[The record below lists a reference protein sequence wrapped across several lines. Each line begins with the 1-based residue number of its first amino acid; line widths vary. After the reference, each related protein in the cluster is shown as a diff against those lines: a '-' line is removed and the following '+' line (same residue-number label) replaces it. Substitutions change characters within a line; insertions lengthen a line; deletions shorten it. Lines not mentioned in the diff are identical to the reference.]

1 MVEIIKE
8 GTKNRV
14 ECGNCGALLSYR
26 KEDIKEREEFLRQ
39 RDSYIQKYITCP
51 QCDDRIILN
60 SQR

>member
-14 ECGNCGALLSYR
+14 ECGNCGTLLSYR

>member
-14 ECGNCGALLSYR
+14 ECENCGALLSYSVD
-26 KEDIKEREEFLRQ
+26 DIKENEQYIGQ
-39 RDSYIQKYITCP
+39 RTSYIQKYINCL
-51 QCDDRIILN
+51 QCNNKIVFE